1 MKNAF
6 RSSILLKPQVW
17 AIGRLGFIKSG
28 EVYFGLQRKIHSVIE
43 GSLAT
48 GGNGVLIYYEYTRG
62 SNVTGGLGLTD

>member
-1 MKNAF
+1 MGDWPLGLYK
-6 RSSILLKPQVW
+6 V
-17 AIGRLGFIKSG
+17 GRKLDS